1 MHSVPS
7 SSSLP
12 PAAESEEAVSPP
24 SERLTLNQQPEAAK
38 ETDYLISGDAFEDYG
53 QGEYMITGDDPV
65 VTEVLATE

>member
-1 MHSVPS
+1 M
-7 SSSLP
+7 
-12 PAAESEEAVSPP
+12 
-24 SERLTLNQQPEAAK
+24 NQQPEAAK